1 MNDTYYP
8 IIVYS
13 NSSEKYVRDRLCL
26 SSSSSCSRPINRYNK
41 DKKQLEQTNMNLFIL
56 NGEDHKRLRRE
67 GFFDRTK
74 GKGKSGI
81 ECGEYHNDRKNRLP
95 TEGFTQDLFL
105 RFDKEKKFTHTKIL
119 NLLQTWL
126 LELQEA
132 GVIGTYNLVV
142 PMQDREG
149 EGVHKGIAFLYFNEQ
164 QDVKDKCL
172 TFAMMHNR
180 RISIEVPDSYM
191 NVSWM
196 KKRPPTPP
204 PSSPTDSPLPTSV
217 EQKED

>member
-1 MNDTYYP
+1 MNDIYYP

-13 NSSEKYVRDRLCL
+13 SLSEKVLRDRLGL
-26 SSSSSCSRPINRYNK
+26 TSSCSRPINRYNK
-41 DKKQLEQTNMNLFIL
+41 EKKQLEQTNMNLFIL
-56 NGEDHKRLRRE
+56 NGEDHKRLRHD

-74 GKGKSGI
+74 GKGGI

-95 TEGFTQDLFL
+95 LEGFTQDLFL
-105 RFDKEKKFTHTKIL
+105 RFDKEKNFTHTKIL
-119 NLLQTWL
+119 NVLQTWL

-132 GVIGTYNLVV
+132 GAIGTYNLVV

-164 QDVKDKCL
+164 QDLKDKCL

-180 RISIEVPDSYM
+180 RISIEVPGSYM

-196 KKRPPTPP
+196 KKRIT
-204 PSSPTDSPLPTSV
+204 PSSTPRAMEV
-217 EQKED
+217 EAVETECKEE